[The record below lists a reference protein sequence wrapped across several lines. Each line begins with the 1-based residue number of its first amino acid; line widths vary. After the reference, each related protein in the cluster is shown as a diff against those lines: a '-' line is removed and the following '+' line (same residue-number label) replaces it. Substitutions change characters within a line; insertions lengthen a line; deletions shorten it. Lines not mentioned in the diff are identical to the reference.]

1 MTKEHNL
8 HLTVISSVP
17 VVGSSQPATRTV
29 ILIIPII
36 EIPFRERER
45 DKQSE
50 RKSSIFVTVNGKLP
64 RQVDR

>member
-29 ILIIPII
+29 ILIIPIV
-36 EIPFRERER
+36 EIPFRERDINKVR
-45 DKQSE
+45 
-50 RKSSIFVTVNGKLP
+50 GKVLYL
-64 RQVDR
+64 